1 MLKNKASDLL
11 IGPHFVW
18 LEVFDSVEVEM
29 REDNAE
35 NIGVFFIGS
44 QLCLFNF
51 LLYLVF
57 LILLGYKLVKL
68 QANILLLRKL
78 DDFFNNT
85 TLTFQKLI
93 RFQNSL
99 LFLIFNG
106 YEGQFMFINTS
117 GVILLCS

>member
-1 MLKNKASDLL
+1 
-11 IGPHFVW
+11 
-18 LEVFDSVEVEM
+18 M